1 MYRLLNSA
9 CTCETMAMSIQR
21 TTMHAR
27 TAEAAFWLAAT
38 AGIGGLV
45 FLAGEVPSAFT
56 TAFFL
61 PICFAAYRF
70 PLAFSVLLAAIA
82 SVFSSPALTAVG
94 VNMNESVMPVMWLGW
109 PAVYLFLAVS
119 LNQWASIQEQR
130 SHLAESEHELNEMSQ
145 HNQRRERELEALSG
159 IHTAI
164 MSGGDEQLVVEEV
177 THRVAETCDAR
188 ICTIMVPVGTASQR
202 PFLPVGFSEDAFR
215 EIFPNGAP
223 YGEGVEGW
231 AILHQK
237 TAQTKNV
244 FEDPRYDKLR
254 DFAAHV
260 GFVAAAAAP
269 IELEDDVYGALLV
282 GFPEEHEMSAEDL
295 TRLERLA
302 HQAEIAVR
310 SVRQRESLSR
320 FALETAMG
328 LTEAIESRD
337 PYTGGHCRRLADY
350 SSMMARELGM
360 PGHEIETVRLGAALH
375 DMGKIVVPDSILKK
389 PGGLTPEEYAIVKQH
404 CYSGGQIC
412 KRVGFLV
419 SAYPIV
425 YHHHER
431 WDGRGYPDS
440 IAGERVPLGARIVAV
455 MDAYDAMT
463 TDRPYREAMS
473 HEEAQSILRDGGGSQ
488 WDPTIVTLFLGM
500 LTARPDLQVEET
512 VVGQDGLI
520 LPDHA
525 HHHSPESSSSEL
537 SRKA

>member
-1 MYRLLNSA
+1 MIRDPLTAPGRAIEAVLWLTATSA
-9 CTCETMAMSIQR
+9 
-21 TTMHAR
+21 
-27 TAEAAFWLAAT
+27 
-38 AGIGGLV
+38 IGGLV
-45 FLAGEVPSAFT
+45 FIDGQVPSAFT
-56 TAFFL
+56 TAFFV
-61 PICFAAYRF
+61 PICFAAYRY

-82 SVFSSPALTAVG
+82 SVFSSPVMTAAG
-94 VNMNESVMPVMWLGW
+94 VSMNESVMPVLWLGW

-130 SHLAESEHELNEMSQ
+130 SHLAESERELEEMSQ

-164 MSGGDEQLVVEEV
+164 MSGGDERLIVEEV
-177 THRVAETCDAR
+177 TRRVAETCEAR
-188 ICTIMVPVGTASQR
+188 VCTIMVPVGTESQR
-202 PFLPVGFSEDAFR
+202 PFLPVGFSEEAFR
-215 EIFPNGAP
+215 QIFPSGAP

-231 AILHQK
+231 AILHHK
-237 TAQTKNV
+237 PAQAKNV

-269 IELEDDVYGALLV
+269 VELEDDVYGALLV
-282 GFPEEHEMSAEDL
+282 GFQDERELSAEDIA
-295 TRLERLA
+295 RLERLA
-302 HQAEIAVR
+302 HQAEIAIR

-350 SSMMARELGM
+350 STMMATELGM
-360 PGHEIETVRLGAALH
+360 PSHEIEVVRLGAALH

-389 PGGLTPEEYAIVKQH
+389 PGSLTPEEYAIVKQH

-419 SAYPIV
+419 NAYPIV

-431 WDGRGYPDS
+431 WDGRGYPDG

-463 TDRPYREAMS
+463 TDRPYRTAMS

-488 WDPTIVTLFLGM
+488 WDPTIVTLFLEM
-500 LTARPDLQVEET
+500 LTARPDLKAEE
-512 VVGQDGLI
+512 VVIGQDGLI
-520 LPDHA
+520 LPEHA
-525 HHHSPESSSSEL
+525 HRASPEIKIATSAEEL
-537 SRKA
+537 

>member
-1 MYRLLNSA
+1 MNL
-9 CTCETMAMSIQR
+9 EG
-21 TTMHAR
+21 
-27 TAEAAFWLAAT
+27 TAITRKTVEAALWLAAT
-38 AGIGGLV
+38 VGIGGLV
-45 FLAGEVPSAFT
+45 FLDGEVPSAFT

-61 PICFAAYRF
+61 PICFAAYRY
-70 PLAFSVLLAAIA
+70 PLAFSVLLGAIA
-82 SVFSSPALTAVG
+82 SVFSSPAMTAVG
-94 VNMNESVMPVMWLGW
+94 VSMNDSVMPLLWLGW

-130 SHLAESEHELNEMSQ
+130 SELAESERELNELSQ

-164 MSGGDEQLVVEEV
+164 MSGGDEQVIVEEV
-177 THRVAETCDAR
+177 TRRVAETCDAK
-188 ICTIMVPVGTASQR
+188 ICTIMVPAGTESQR
-202 PFLPVGFSEDAFR
+202 PFLPIGFSEDAFR
-215 EIFPNGAP
+215 QVFPNGAP

-231 AILHQK
+231 AILHHK
-237 TAQTKNV
+237 SAQAKNV

-269 IELEDDVYGALLV
+269 VELEDDVYGALLV
-282 GFPEEHEMSAEDL
+282 GFPDEREMSAEEVA
-295 TRLERLA
+295 RLERLA
-302 HQAEIAVR
+302 HQAEIAIR

-350 SSMMARELGM
+350 SALMAKELGM
-360 PGHEIETVRLGAALH
+360 LGPEIEVVRLGAALH

-389 PGGLTPEEYAIVKQH
+389 PGPLTPEEYAIVKQH

-412 KRVGFLV
+412 KRVGFLMN
-419 SAYPIV
+419 AYPIV

-431 WDGRGYPDS
+431 WDGRGYPDGV
-440 IAGERVPLGARIVAV
+440 AGERVPVGARIVAV

-463 TDRPYREAMS
+463 TDRPYRRAVS

-488 WDPTIVTLFLGM
+488 WDPTIVNLFLEM
-500 LTARPDLQVEET
+500 LTARPGLKAEEA

-520 LPDHA
+520 LPNHA
-525 HHHSPESSSSEL
+525 NGIRPRS
-537 SRKA
+537 